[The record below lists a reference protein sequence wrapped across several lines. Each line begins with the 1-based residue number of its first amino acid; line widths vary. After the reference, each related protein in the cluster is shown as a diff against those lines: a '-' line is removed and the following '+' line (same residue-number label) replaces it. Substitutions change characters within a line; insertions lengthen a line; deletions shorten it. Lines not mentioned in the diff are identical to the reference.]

1 MSQRFK
7 SDASKVTSMLQVLG
21 SLPEEIQGNHRET
34 PKANRTRFPGP
45 AVCSFPVWPGHPPP
59 WKRGPYPH
67 REFFAGSLASA
78 KAKPSPGSKGHAM
91 FDPLVPTR
99 LV

>member
-1 MSQRFK
+1 MRFK

-45 AVCSFPVWPGHPPP
+45 AV
-59 WKRGPYPH
+59 
-67 REFFAGSLASA
+67 
-78 KAKPSPGSKGHAM
+78 
-91 FDPLVPTR
+91 
-99 LV
+99 